1 MSKICSCVSTS
12 LKKRLLM
19 WDCDQRARV
28 NSLIKRFLRR
38 LLFTHY

>member
-1 MSKICSCVSTS
+1 
-12 LKKRLLM
+12 
-19 WDCDQRARV
+19 V